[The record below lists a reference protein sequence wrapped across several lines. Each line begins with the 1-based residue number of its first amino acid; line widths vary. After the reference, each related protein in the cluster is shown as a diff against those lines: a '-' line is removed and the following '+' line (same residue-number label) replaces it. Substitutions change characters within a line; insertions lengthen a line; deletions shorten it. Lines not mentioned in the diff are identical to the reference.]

1 MNGFSESNVPRP
13 ARRTSPPLGAPG
25 LTYSRFLASAGY
37 LRSPWVAKPWLTT
50 VPDAVWARRTAG
62 PPTHPPAQ
70 RAAPPASTL
79 RRLIP
84 MTRAP
89 EPNCTRY
96 IARPSWAAL
105 WPPGYFA
112 VSFRRAGTARAPQF
126 TGRDML
132 NGEGPVAGQPAGG
145 PRAGSA
151 LIGFAAAGPSPCH
164 HGRQGPPCEFDLA
177 MAEPQL
183 WSMADS
189 HL

>member
-70 RAAPPASTL
+70 RAAP
-79 RRLIP
+79 
-84 MTRAP
+84 
-89 EPNCTRY
+89 
-96 IARPSWAAL
+96 

-189 HL
+189 H